1 MLAAFRSERSSRSLG
16 LRRESNRQNGAPRI
30 DNPGVRHRAAITEV
44 AMSRWTGRGTPRT
57 CFLVADKFGFA
68 NSQTVAPP
76 ALGDTQSGCAMSD
89 CCRTI
94 LPSISSQSAKAAT
107 PHRLRCDREVQAIE
121 RRIATATPPNRLTT
135 QRRLLQ
141 RAGGDA
147 WDAAMK
153 GSGSKANLS
162 SRRTRT
168 TSLP

>member
-1 MLAAFRSERSSRSLG
+1 MIVVRARSLPT
-16 LRRESNRQNGAPRI
+16 RREQSPKWCPTNRHAWHQAP
-30 DNPGVRHRAAITEV
+30 GRHNRGRHV
-44 AMSRWTGRGTPRT
+44 PLDRRGTPRA

-76 ALGDTQSGCAMSD
+76 ALGDTQSGCARRD

-147 WDAAMK
+147 WGVAMK

-162 SRRTRT
+162 LAKDADHKLTMKANGK
-168 TSLP
+168 